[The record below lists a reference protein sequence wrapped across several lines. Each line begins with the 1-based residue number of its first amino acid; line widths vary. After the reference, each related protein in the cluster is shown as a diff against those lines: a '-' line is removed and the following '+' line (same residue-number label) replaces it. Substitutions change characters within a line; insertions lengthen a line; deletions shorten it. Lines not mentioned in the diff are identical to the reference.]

1 MPANKIGRVRRC
13 ARASRADHAATES
26 VIARGIPVMRS
37 NSLRVFAAAMPA
49 SWLSWA
55 VLGDRFVG
63 VTGHLPSEHLV
74 DTAARQ
80 PSTALEIDLVVV
92 LDELS
97 RVLLEKLTDDVLHV
111 AGSYRRVASSNTR
124 RSAERESSVQCS
136 PNDALGLGVRP
147 THCATPC
154 CSPLTHHF
162 RAASLRPSRRIAG
175 STGCR
180 DTDTSPPW
188 RRPARRHPL
197 RPRIRPRN
205 P

>member
-1 MPANKIGRVRRC
+1 
-13 ARASRADHAATES
+13 
-26 VIARGIPVMRS
+26 MRS

-63 VTGHLPSEHLV
+63 VTGHLSSEHLV

-124 RSAERESSVQCS
+124 RSAERESSVS
-136 PNDALGLGVRP
+136 AVRMMR
-147 THCATPC
+147 
-154 CSPLTHHF
+154 LV
-162 RAASLRPSRRIAG
+162 
-175 STGCR
+175 
-180 DTDTSPPW
+180 
-188 RRPARRHPL
+188 
-197 RPRIRPRN
+197 
-205 P
+205 